1 MADNK
6 DIEQKIRISYDTN
19 AKEVGKEVDGLSNS
33 IDDATSSQ
41 QKNAQENKKSEE
53 NLKSFKT
60 QLREATQDLLKMS
73 QAYGETSKE
82 AITAAKKVAELKD
95 QMQFSKDLVDNFNPD
110 QKFKA
115 LGAAT
120 QLAGTGLQGVTS
132 GMALFG
138 DQSEDTQKQLLKV
151 QAAMAFSDALS
162 NLSNVADQF
171 EVLKTTVKNTWITL
185 TTAKAVDTVATEVNT
200 VAQVENEAVIVAS
213 TAAKTGTTIATTAA
227 TIATNL
233 WNASLAIAL
242 APITLIVAGVAA
254 LVLGIGYLTGAF
266 GDFSGAQA
274 KAAQDNKAL
283 SKEIDNLSKS
293 SEKANEEM
301 AVSNSNSL
309 AMAKAHGASA
319 EAIRKLSEELIAQEV
334 AEKKVNAEK
343 ARSIFLEAKRIAGL
357 EDATDAQKETATKA
371 AEFFLDQNKTYK
383 ESLKAQKQLAV
394 DHSIEIVQEQ
404 TDRNE
409 KLRAKQAEAEE
420 ERRKAKSEAYKK
432 ALEDAR
438 KASEDLAKEL
448 AAAESSALRELQDL
462 NDKTDQEKL
471 DRKAER
477 DLQEILL
484 IQKHGGDIAGL
495 MAYHNELQTQL
506 QDELDAANR
515 QKELEKNAKKIADR
529 QAFDEEYYTGK
540 KEFSD
545 AVNEQEVADILEHQ
559 LALQQIEQDA
569 ATAKVDLDGG
579 TPEEVAEKK
588 QQINEF
594 YKQKEIETNQ
604 KANDAILGQ
613 KKAFNDSITGLA
625 NQAFSVAKDFAGK
638 NKKAQKAILIAENA
652 LGLSTVVINTLKG
665 VSKAMSKGAAGI
677 PEAVIVG
684 VSGALSAVKMITSTA
699 KGLKELGGGDAGSAP
714 TIGSPGA
721 GGASETAGSA
731 TPQVGFQSSTENQI
745 ATTLANNANQQP
757 IVKAFVVSSEVTT
770 AQGVDRNKTESNSF

>member
-6 DIEQKIRISYDTN
+6 DIEQKIKLTYDTN
-19 AKEVGKEVDGLSNS
+19 AKEVGKEVDGLSNA

-41 QKNAQENKKSEE
+41 QKNANENKKSED

-82 AITAAKKVAELKD
+82 AVTAAKKVADLKD

-138 DQSEDTQKQLLKV
+138 DQSKDTQAQLLKV
-151 QAAMAFSDALS
+151 QAAMAFSDAIS

-171 EVLKTTVKNTWITL
+171 QVLKTTVKNTWLAL
-185 TTAKAVDTVATEVNT
+185 TTAKAVDTTATEVNT
-200 VAQVENEAVIVAS
+200 AVQVENEAVIVAS

-254 LVLGIGYLTGAF
+254 LALGIGYLAGAF
-266 GDFSGAQA
+266 GDFSGDAS
-274 KAAQDNKAL
+274 KAAQANANLNKEMNAL
-283 SKEIDNLSKS
+283 TAS
-293 SEKANEEM
+293 SAKANEEM
-301 AVSNSNSL
+301 EMSNGKSL
-309 AMAKAHGASA
+309 AMAKAHGQSS
-319 EAIRKLSEELIAQEV
+319 EAIRKLSEELINQEV
-334 AEKKVNAEK
+334 AEKRVNAEK
-343 ARSIFLEAKRIAGL
+343 AKSIFLEARRVAGL
-357 EDATDAQKETATKA
+357 EDATDAEKKTAQDAYKVFQ
-371 AEFFLDQNKTYK
+371 EQNGTYND
-383 ESLKAQKQLAV
+383 SLKARKQLAV
-394 DHSIEIVQEQ
+394 DHSVEIVQEQ
-404 TDRNE
+404 TDRNN
-409 KLRAKQAEAEE
+409 KLAEEAKKAEE
-420 ERRKAKSEAYKK
+420 ERRKAKKEAYDKAIADAKK
-432 ALEDAR
+432 H
-438 KASEDLAKEL
+438 SEDLAKEL
-448 AAAESSALRELQDL
+448 ADAERNALTELQDL

-484 IQKHGGDIAGL
+484 IQKHGGDVANL
-495 MAYHNELQTQL
+495 LAYHNELQTQL
-506 QDELDAANR
+506 QDELDEKNR
-515 QKELEKNAKKIADR
+515 QKELEKNAQKIADR

-545 AVNEQEVADILEHQ
+545 ADNEAEVQSVLEHK

-569 ATAKVDLDGG
+569 AIAKIELDGG
-579 TPEEVAEKK
+579 TPEEVAQKNQEV
-588 QQINEF
+588 NEF
-594 YKQKEIETNQ
+594 FAKKKEETE
-604 KANDAILGQ
+604 KEANDRILSQ
-613 KKAFNDSITGLA
+613 KKAFNDSLTSLA
-625 NQAFSVAKDFAGK
+625 SQAFSVAKDFAGK

-677 PEAVIVG
+677 PEAVMVG
-684 VSGALSAVKMITSTA
+684 VSGALTAVKMITSTA
-699 KGLKELGGGDAGSAP
+699 KGLKELGGGDAGQAP
-714 TIGSPGA
+714 AIGGIGS
-721 GGASETAGSA
+721 GGASETSGSA

-745 ATTLANNANQQP
+745 ATTLANNSNQTP
-757 IVKAFVVSSEVTT
+757 IVKAYVVSTEVTT
-770 AQGVDRNKTESNSF
+770 AQGIDRNKTESNSF